1 VKVKK
6 RASNLIAT
14 RQTEFNCRKT
24 LAQNP
29 IASSDFAGGPF
40 HARTSGVNP
49 LRQQS
54 ALQNLQYRFSV
65 FAEKGLDPIRQV
77 RRKGLLKRIN
87 SVNIAVAR

>member
-1 VKVKK
+1 VKIVT
-6 RASNLIAT
+6 SNPTGTHPA
-14 RQTEFNCRKT
+14 EFDPRKT

-29 IASSDFAGGPF
+29 IASSGFAGGPF